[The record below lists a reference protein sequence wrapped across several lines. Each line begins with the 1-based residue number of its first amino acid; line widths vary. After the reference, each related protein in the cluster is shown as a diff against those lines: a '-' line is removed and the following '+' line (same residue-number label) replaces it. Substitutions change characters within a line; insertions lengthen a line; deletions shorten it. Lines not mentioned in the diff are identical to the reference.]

1 MNRQILKINLNKEFP
16 IPGTSLTAD
25 PDNPLPH
32 ERPPEFTNLHKAL
45 DSIFQNAIEPEN
57 YVELIN
63 LLGQGFPLMEI
74 VQTTVFTGFYE
85 GKWNHSLMLLLVEP
99 VAYIFLALAE
109 RADIDPVFFRD
120 EARDDLE
127 DEETFGLSFEA
138 TKLEQMQSDIEQ
150 NKKPHPA
157 VTDEMLKRIE
167 EIPATESLLSPPQME
182 EEGPSLMVEEQQQ

>member
-1 MNRQILKINLNKEFP
+1 MNREILKINLNKEYP

-25 PDNPLPH
+25 PDNPAPH

-45 DSIFQNAIEPEN
+45 DSIFQNVIEPEN
-57 YVELIN
+57 YVELIQ
-63 LLGQGFPLMEI
+63 LLSRGFPLMEI

-109 RADIDPVFFRD
+109 RADIDPVFFRGEEDD
-120 EARDDLE
+120 ELE

-138 TKLEQMQSDIEQ
+138 TKLEQMQ
-150 NKKPHPA
+150 
-157 VTDEMLKRIE
+157 
-167 EIPATESLLSPPQME
+167 
-182 EEGPSLMVEEQQQ
+182 